1 MSMELLDAAGVR
13 VERLNRE
20 GVNAVPDGWDRLVGE
35 AIRFLRVGTLTFR
48 EWVGLMPV
56 EQEAFQE
63 AAEVVL
69 AERASVHGAAAQ
81 SMESA
86 MRVGARSD
94 GGGTLAD
101 ALLKTAVAGLAKAA
115 PDAPAVPG
123 DSP

>member
-1 MSMELLDAAGVR
+1 MRLLRAAGFPVASPT
-13 VERLNRE
+13 VDD
-20 GVNAVPDGWDRLVGE
+20 VNAVTGGMERLVGE
-35 AIRFLRVGTLTFR
+35 AIRFLRVGTLSLAD
-48 EWVGLMPV
+48 WVDLTEV
-56 EQEAFQE
+56 ERDAFTE

-115 PDAPAVPG
+115 PDAPTVPG